1 MVTNSIVH
9 TILDNNFKNFHQ
21 IIGSH
26 ILSFLSLEKKKRSII
41 ERPNGNIVVDA
52 QLCFLYTQAQNHLFI
67 EMFFIYLIVTQ
78 MNIATKGV
86 IKLKGGKTRKNKKN
100 PKKTKRKL
108 KRRKIQ
114 RGGNSTQS
122 LLIISSLLL
131 LLFLKIHTTR
141 AFGETSDSYVG
152 AFKFK
157 QFLELDPDDDQHMMN
172 FTQEFGNLIN
182 RPQVK
187 SFQTANLTKLFAPD
201 TKASG
206 LLNYFATANVDYFN
220 KEVIAKADEIY
231 NNNIMSAHKSLIDL
245 CHMVIVEKSTD
256 LSPITLGE
264 LFMKIN
270 ETKKTER
277 DNMLYETEQQYIDQV
292 KQEVY
297 QSIPTKDVTF
307 VESAS
312 AAGSAMFNYFAA
324 PSNELTKVNNIEDKI
339 DSMESTDLLIQNR
352 IDNELR
358 NVLQYANDDF
368 TSSIRET
375 FNHAEENIVRSQ
387 NRRRYLE
394 NICSHS
400 LKEPLF
406 VFNQTEG
413 ILHFQYFPYSRGM
426 IEVLL
431 KNIISYTKQQIKDAT
446 DDDGFKMEKQI
457 ELAKYLQTVFE
468 KSDAIYRK
476 AIIDGHKGKKTL
488 DGFISQI
495 NEAIDK
501 VNTLIQ
507 YGVNGNPNERLA
519 AEERMKQQDAKED
532 VEFMEQL
539 TRERQRRVNKEKNE
553 ENLEDYVGYMKS
565 YTDYVGV
572 PLWNVYQGSKN
583 IAQDELKDWIMFL
596 LLWGGGGF
604 VVACSCV
611 WMGKKY
617 LFGSVATSSQTNPI
631 REPSR
636 LQQQQLALPPSQR
649 EVIDLGPVLQINNN
663 VKRCPAGYR
672 SMGNGVCV
680 RKDEV
685 PNYTAFL
692 KNHEEGEI
700 YDPSINYKNY

>member
-368 TSSIRET
+368 TSNIRET

-406 VFNQTEG
+406 VFNQTE
-413 ILHFQYFPYSRGM
+413 
-426 IEVLL
+426 
-431 KNIISYTKQQIKDAT
+431 
-446 DDDGFKMEKQI
+446 
-457 ELAKYLQTVFE
+457 
-468 KSDAIYRK
+468 
-476 AIIDGHKGKKTL
+476 
-488 DGFISQI
+488 
-495 NEAIDK
+495 
-501 VNTLIQ
+501 
-507 YGVNGNPNERLA
+507 
-519 AEERMKQQDAKED
+519 
-532 VEFMEQL
+532 
-539 TRERQRRVNKEKNE
+539 
-553 ENLEDYVGYMKS
+553 
-565 YTDYVGV
+565 
-572 PLWNVYQGSKN
+572 
-583 IAQDELKDWIMFL
+583 
-596 LLWGGGGF
+596 
-604 VVACSCV
+604 
-611 WMGKKY
+611 
-617 LFGSVATSSQTNPI
+617 
-631 REPSR
+631 
-636 LQQQQLALPPSQR
+636 
-649 EVIDLGPVLQINNN
+649 
-663 VKRCPAGYR
+663 
-672 SMGNGVCV
+672 
-680 RKDEV
+680 
-685 PNYTAFL
+685 
-692 KNHEEGEI
+692 
-700 YDPSINYKNY
+700 